1 MRPMK
6 SASAH
11 FFTQAAVWLLFGVLT
26 NTHAHGTYHDLV
38 AAVSAQIEAEPDNAE
53 LYVKRSRLH
62 LEHADWKAVLI
73 DLERADRLA
82 PGMLDADLV
91 RGEALALAGKWQAA
105 LAVLNDLLKAHADQ
119 PQGLLQRARVLK
131 QLKQDEPCLNDYR
144 LALEKTSHPEPDLFN
159 EAAEALMACG
169 HGEEAVQV
177 LQRGLKAFGAV
188 PSLVLKAMEIE
199 TAAGHFDA
207 ALSRIVAMQKTA
219 PRPEPWMAK
228 RAQLLAQA
236 GRREESRAAWQALA
250 THLAALP
257 NLERGSHAMSK
268 LAEQAAANLA
278 PPAAPAA
285 PIPAPVVTPPPA
297 VATPSISITTP
308 PVALPTSSR

>member
-1 MRPMK
+1 MK

-26 NTHAHGTYHDLV
+26 NAHAHGTYHDLV
-38 AAVSAQIEAEPDNAE
+38 AAVSAQIETEPDNAE

-105 LAVLNDLLKAHADQ
+105 LAVLNDLLKTHADQ

-177 LQRGLKAFGAV
+177 LQRGLHGQQLARLEIQFGDVGLCEGLDLPAGPPTVLPEAQQAADLFDREPEVPGPPDELQRVHVLLGVLPVACVGACGRRQQVDAFVV
-188 PSLVLKAMEIE
+188 PDHLGRDAGGRCRFADVHECGHGCSCAME
-199 TAAGHFDA
+199 
-207 ALSRIVAMQKTA
+207 
-219 PRPEPWMAK
+219 
-228 RAQLLAQA
+228 
-236 GRREESRAAWQALA
+236 
-250 THLAALP
+250 
-257 NLERGSHAMSK
+257 
-268 LAEQAAANLA
+268 
-278 PPAAPAA
+278 
-285 PIPAPVVTPPPA
+285 
-297 VATPSISITTP
+297 
-308 PVALPTSSR
+308 

>member
-1 MRPMK
+1 MK

-11 FFTQAAVWLLFGVLT
+11 FFTQALVWLLCAVLT
-26 NTHAHGTYHDLV
+26 NAHSHGTYHDLV

-53 LYVKRSRLH
+53 LYVQRSRLH

-82 PGMLDADLV
+82 PGMLDSELV

-105 LAVLNDLLKAHADQ
+105 LSVLNDLLKAHAEQ

-144 LALEKTSHPEPDLFN
+144 LALEKTPHPEPDLFN

-177 LQRGLKAFGAV
+177 LQRGLKAFGLV

-207 ALSRIVAMQKTA
+207 ALSRIDAMQKTA

-236 GRREESRAAWQALA
+236 GRHEESRAAWQALA

-278 PPAAPAA
+278 PPVAPAV
-285 PIPAPVVTPPPA
+285 PAPAPMITPPPA
-297 VATPSISITTP
+297 AATPSISITTP